1 MNNIDNNC
9 LKVLRLPYVYI
20 LQKPKLT
27 ESETIELEN
36 QQLLVMELLN
46 DFENNLAKIR
56 DIFNNNNF
64 ESANETDA
72 DVEDT
77 KCRVTG
83 KSESQHMV

>member
-1 MNNIDNNC
+1 MPKSFEIN
-9 LKVLRLPYVYI
+9 VYI

-56 DIFNNNNF
+56 DIFNNDKV
-64 ESANETDA
+64 ESANETDG

-77 KCRVTG
+77 KCQVTV

>member
-1 MNNIDNNC
+1 MPKSFEINA
-9 LKVLRLPYVYI
+9 YI

-56 DIFNNNNF
+56 DIFNNNNL

-77 KCRVTG
+77 KCQITV

>member
-1 MNNIDNNC
+1 MPKSFEIN
-9 LKVLRLPYVYI
+9 VYI

-36 QQLLVMELLN
+36 QQFLVMELLN

-56 DIFNNNNF
+56 DIFKNDNL

-77 KCRVTG
+77 KCQITV
-83 KSESQHMV
+83 KSESQHKV

>member
-1 MNNIDNNC
+1 
-9 LKVLRLPYVYI
+9 LPKSFEINVYI

-56 DIFNNNNF
+56 DIFKNDNL
-64 ESANETDA
+64 ESANKTDA

-77 KCRVTG
+77 KCQITV